1 MEIVKSWEYEICET
15 CLRNLHKKVKMVRS
29 IIVSG
34 DIKGKCKKSMWVCVE
49 CGSTR
54 LL

>member
-1 MEIVKSWEYEICET
+1 MEIVRSWEYEICET
-15 CLRNLHKKVKMVRS
+15 CLRNARKRVRMVKWIV
-29 IIVSG
+29 VSG
-34 DIKGKCKKSMWVCVE
+34 DAKGKHKKEMWICVE